1 MIQVFLNKDR
11 IVFSQA
17 CENASFNVKANVLR
31 NNFEKNV
38 ASNVELSLQL
48 EIGVSTMIELQ
59 RTAIRYTYNIQH
71 LSNTNTMMK
80 KIQSVLFP

>member
-59 RTAIRYTYNIQH
+59 RTAIRYTYNKYLQILVKMIYNISPIQI
-71 LSNTNTMMK
+71 LR
-80 KIQSVLFP
+80 